1 MRTPILHTLIMKL
14 YGIPN
19 CSTVKAARAWF
30 ADRGLTVVFHDFKKN
45 GVPESR
51 LEAWLCAAGWE
62 KLVNRRGTTWRALD
76 DTIRQSVVDNASARA
91 VLLAHP
97 SLIKRPVLEA
107 GDRLVIGFDE
117 SAYESL
123 NP

>member
-1 MRTPILHTLIMKL
+1 MKL

-51 LEAWLCAAGWE
+51 LDAWLDGAGWE

-76 DTIRQSVVDNASARA
+76 ESTRQSVIDNASARP

-97 SLIKRPVLEA
+97 SLIKRPVVEA
-107 GDRLVIGFDE
+107 GERLVIGFDE

-123 NP
+123 PR

>member
-1 MRTPILHTLIMKL
+1 MKL

-30 ADRGLTVVFHDFKKN
+30 ADRGLIVVFHDFKKN

-51 LEAWLCAAGWE
+51 LDAWLDGAGWE

-76 DTIRQSVVDNASARA
+76 ESTRQSVIDNASARP

-97 SLIKRPVLEA
+97 SLIKRPVVEA
-107 GDRLVIGFDE
+107 GERLVIGFDE

-123 NP
+123 PR